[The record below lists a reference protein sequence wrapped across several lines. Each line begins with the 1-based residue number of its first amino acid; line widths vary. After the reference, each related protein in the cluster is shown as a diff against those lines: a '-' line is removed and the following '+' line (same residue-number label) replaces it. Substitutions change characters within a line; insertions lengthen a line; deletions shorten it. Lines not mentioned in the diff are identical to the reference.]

1 MILIRYLL
9 KIGNKITNR
18 TYTIMMRGSFAYWGK
33 GSQLGRHS
41 KIVGAELIHV
51 GSNVLLG
58 EQIWLNAKDSQNNG
72 EITLYIEDGT
82 YIGRLVQ
89 INAWHNVSIGKN
101 VLISDRVFIGDADH
115 NYDDDNKPIIK
126 QGDSFK
132 GGVTLKDGCWV
143 GIGAVI
149 LPNVTIGRNAVI
161 AANSVVTKNVPD
173 FTVVGGI
180 PAKIIKKIS
189 KIRGSNDY

>member
-1 MILIRYLL
+1 MRLIRYLL
-9 KIGNKITNR
+9 KIGNKIADL
-18 TYTIMMRGSFAYWGK
+18 TYTIVMRGSFANFGK
-33 GSQLGRHS
+33 HSQLGRHA
-41 KIVGAELIHV
+41 KIIGAEMIHV
-51 GSNVLLG
+51 GSDVLLG
-58 EQIWLNAKDSQNNG
+58 KYIWLNAKDNSNDG
-72 EITLYIEDGT
+72 EVTLYIEDGT
-82 YIGRLVQ
+82 YIGRFVQ
-89 INAWHNVSIGKN
+89 INAWHSVTIGRN

-180 PAKIIKKIS
+180 PAKIIKNFKKS
-189 KIRGSNDY
+189 GSNDN

>member
-9 KIGNKITNR
+9 KIGNKVAKLA
-18 TYTIMMRGSFAYWGK
+18 YTIVMRGSFSNWGK
-33 GSQLGRHS
+33 HSQLGRHA
-41 KIVGAELIHV
+41 KIVGAEMIHV

-58 EQIWLNAKDSQNNG
+58 EHIWLNAKDSQNDG
-72 EITLYIEDGT
+72 KVTLYIEDGA
-82 YIGRLVQ
+82 YIGRFVQ
-89 INAWHNVSIGKN
+89 INAWHNVFIGRD
-101 VLISDRVFIGDADH
+101 VLISDRVYISDADH
-115 NYDDDNKPIIK
+115 HCDDINEPISK

-132 GGVTLKDGCWV
+132 GGVTLGDGCWV

-161 AANSVVTKNVPD
+161 AANSLVTENVPD

-180 PAKIIKKIS
+180 PAKIIKKL
-189 KIRGSNDY
+189 

>member
-9 KIGNKITNR
+9 KIGNKVANL
-18 TYTIMMRGSFAYWGK
+18 TYTIVMRGSFSNWGK
-33 GSQLGRHS
+33 HSQLGRHA
-41 KIVGAELIHV
+41 KIVGAEMIHV

-58 EQIWLNAKDSQNNG
+58 EHIWLNAKDSQNDG
-72 EITLYIEDGT
+72 EVTLYIEDGT

-89 INAWHNVSIGKN
+89 INAWHSVSIGRN
-101 VLISDRVFIGDADH
+101 VLISDRVYISDADH
-115 NYDDDNKPIIK
+115 HYDDINEPISK
-126 QGDSFK
+126 QGDFFK
-132 GGVTLKDGCWV
+132 GGVTLGDGCWV

-161 AANSVVTKNVPD
+161 AANSLVTENVPD

-180 PAKIIKKIS
+180 PAKIIKKL
-189 KIRGSNDY
+189 